1 MTNAI
6 IALTGQTKL
15 TEAELLILSEME
27 NDEAAYDLQP
37 ARIKIAPG
45 GIGQF
50 LMGDETAKTFTAIV
64 ALSQK
69 IRGYWPDSGTG
80 AAPLCSSPDG
90 THGLFNPSPS
100 DEQFTAAA
108 NVRTPHPAVIA
119 LTHNQPVAESYA
131 CATCPMNAWGSE
143 HQRRGGQGK
152 GRACKEMRRL
162 LLFVE
167 GWALPALMS
176 LPPTSIKTWDAY
188 CSALVAKRSAY
199 FAVRTKFEL
208 DKAIAAGG
216 ETYNVVKVTAAGPIT
231 DTAALSAVIEARN
244 QYREFVSGAPIEA
257 AEYDTTP
264 ANGDNGDAEPSIP
277 F

>member
-1 MTNAI
+1 MTNALM
-6 IALTGQTKL
+6 ALTGQTKL
-15 TEAELLILSEME
+15 SEIERMILAETESDA
-27 NDEAAYDLQP
+27 AAYDLQP

-80 AAPLCSSPDG
+80 AAPICSSPDG
-90 THGLFNPSPS
+90 VHGIFNPSPS
-100 DEQFTAAA
+100 DEQFAAAA

-119 LTHNQPVAESYA
+119 LTNNQPIAETYA
-131 CATCPMNAWGSE
+131 CASCPMAQWGSE

-152 GRACKEMRRL
+152 GQACKSMIRL

-167 GWALPALMS
+167 GWTLPALMS
-176 LPPTSIKTWDAY
+176 LPPTSIKVWNAY
-188 CSALVAKRSAY
+188 CSGLAAKRSAY

-208 DKAIAAGG
+208 DKATAHGG
-216 ETYNVVKVTAAGPIT
+216 ETYNVVKVAAAGPIE
-231 DTAALSAVIEARN
+231 DTSTLAAVVEARN
-244 QYREFVSGAPIEA
+244 QYREFVTGAPIEA

-264 ANGDNGDAEPSIP
+264 PNGDGDAEPPIP